1 MIESYRIERESEA
14 DAYLSDLLAKEEY
27 RSMLEVEHRA
37 NKFIPD
43 DDELRSY
50 FINKAREILVA

>member
-1 MIESYRIERESEA
+1 MIASYRIESESEA

-37 NKFIPD
+37 NQFIPD
-43 DDELRSY
+43 DELRAY
-50 FINKAREILVA
+50 FINKAREILAA